1 MEEYKLLLQES
12 LLFSGIGKEDVRKL
26 VGCLSF
32 QKKTIACDTYVFRAE
47 DPINYVYLI
56 ISGSMHIVDEDFW
69 GNRTIVETMEKH
81 TLFGEA
87 YVLSETERY
96 LVSVVAAEDSIIL
109 EIDPIRLFEIC
120 PAGCSY
126 HIKLINNMMC
136 ILSEKIVRLTGKLRH
151 VVQRTTRE
159 KILSYLSQCG
169 IKAQSTSFYIPYS
182 RQQLA
187 DYLCVDRS
195 ALSHELSKLHNQ
207 GVIRYRKNYFELQL
221 EDKKGL

>member
-1 MEEYKLLLQES
+1 MKEHKLLLQES
-12 LLFSGIGKEDVRKL
+12 LLFSGISEEDVKQL
-26 VGCLSF
+26 VECLSF

-47 DPINYVYLI
+47 DPIKYIYLI
-56 ISGSMHIVDEDFW
+56 GSGSMHIVDEDFW

-87 YVLSETERY
+87 YVLSKTERY
-96 LVSVVAAEDSIIL
+96 LVSVVAAEDSIVF
-109 EIDPIRLFEIC
+109 EIDPVSLFELC
-120 PAGCSY
+120 SKGCSY
-126 HIKLINNMMC
+126 HIKLLNNTMC

-169 IKAQSTSFYIPYS
+169 VQAQSTSFYIPYS

-221 EDKKGL
+221 DGEKDL